1 MADLPTRQPTA
12 HESFT
17 LFYLCMY
24 VCIYIYIYIYLY
36 HIYIFILYIY
46 ILEYL
51 DVAAGTTI
59 VFKGVKWILNKNQ
72 RFEIVLRK

>member
-1 MADLPTRQPTA
+1 MDV
-12 HESFT
+12 
-17 LFYLCMY
+17 Y
-24 VCIYIYIYIYLY
+24 IYIYIYILY
-36 HIYIFILYIY
+36 IYIYIY